1 MIAGPYSSGGA
12 DDVTRAQ
19 NLAAMNAAALNIFD
33 KGHIPIIEV
42 NMALPV
48 IGAAGPD
55 RFDEIMMPLS
65 LALADGCDAILCIG
79 DVSAGADEEV
89 ERMRA
94 AGKPVY
100 FALDEISEDV

>member
-12 DDVTRAQ
+12 DNVTRAQ
-19 NLAAMNAAALNIFD
+19 NLAAMNAAALSVFD
-33 KGHIPIIEV
+33 KGHIPITGV

-65 LALADGCDAILCIG
+65 LALADHCDAILRIG
-79 DVSAGADEEV
+79 GVSAGADEKV

-94 AGKPVY
+94 TGKPVY